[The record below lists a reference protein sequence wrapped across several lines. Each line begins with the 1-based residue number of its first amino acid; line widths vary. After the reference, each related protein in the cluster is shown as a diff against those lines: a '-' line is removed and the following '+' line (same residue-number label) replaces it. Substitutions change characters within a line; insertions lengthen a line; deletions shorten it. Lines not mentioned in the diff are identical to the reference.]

1 MAGYLFVHFTG
12 EQKDGE
18 QIYFSVSRDGL
29 HWTDL
34 NDGKPVLYSHIGEC
48 GVRDPFPVKNP
59 LNGRYYLIATDL
71 RIREAGCVWAPEA
84 VFDEEEQAFLVFFAS
99 KVKCDGEETAKHRIY
114 AAYTKD
120 FVTFSDTFLYMERE
134 RDVIDTTILRSNGKY
149 YRISKDETDSRLI
162 LEESDSLR
170 GDFKRISCPVFEKL
184 KGMEGPE
191 GYLLPEGRS
200 WCVIADQFAEGKGY
214 LPMITEDLSSGD
226 FTILEK
232 EKYDLGRTKKRHGG
246 VLELSDAEYERLI
259 KAEME
264 G

>member
-1 MAGYLFVHFTG
+1 MKNILVTGANGQLGNEMRVLSAEYKEYTCFFTDVA
-12 EQKDGE
+12 ELD
-18 QIYFSVSRDGL
+18 ICD
-29 HWTDL
+29 
-34 NDGKPVLYSHIGEC
+34 
-48 GVRDPFPVKNP
+48 
-59 LNGRYYLIATDL
+59 
-71 RIREAGCVWAPEA
+71 
-84 VFDEEEQAFLVFFAS
+84 EQAVMTF
-99 KVKCDGEETAKHRIY
+99 VKENNIHVIVNC
-114 AAYTKD
+114 AAYTAVDKAED
-120 FVTFSDTFLYMERE
+120 DIELCTKLNKNAVSYLAKAAEANWGEFIQISTDY
-134 RDVIDTTILRSNGKY
+134 VIDTTILRSNGKY

-184 KGMEGPE
+184 KGVEGPE